1 MQEYVKKCVK
11 EFGFVGLGKVCINKV
26 GCFDCCEEGLVMVV
40 YLEGMWYM
48 YVDQVDI
55 DEIVELYLCDGKV
68 VDCLKI

>member
-1 MQEYVKKCVK
+1 MKKCVK

-48 YVDQVDI
+48 YVD
-55 DEIVELYLCDGKV
+55 
-68 VDCLKI
+68 